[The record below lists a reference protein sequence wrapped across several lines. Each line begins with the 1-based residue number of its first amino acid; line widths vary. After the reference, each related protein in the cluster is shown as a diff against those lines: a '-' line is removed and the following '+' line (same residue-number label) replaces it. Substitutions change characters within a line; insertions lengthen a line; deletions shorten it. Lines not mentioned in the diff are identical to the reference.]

1 MNVKVPIMD
10 LQNQEDADLKYLAN
24 YIYEYVFLH
33 YTEKQW
39 GMTPEE
45 VGGAAMARIP
55 FYVSRDD
62 RYFQNRYQGIPT
74 HGYTK
79 IFERMLDNPNIHLML
94 NTNYHDI
101 IKCDMEKHGFLFSN
115 TAFTGK
121 VIYTAPLDELFN
133 YCYGN
138 LPYRTLDF
146 VFETYDQEYY
156 QEICTVNYPN
166 NYDFTRIGE
175 YKYFLDTQ
183 SKNTV
188 VSYEYPEAFVL
199 GKNERY
205 YPIIN
210 EENKRLYEKYLEE
223 AKKNEKVTF
232 LGRLG
237 DYKYYDMDQAVAR
250 ALNLAKTFCS
260 TNC

>member
-1 MNVKVPIMD
+1 
-10 LQNQEDADLKYLAN
+10 
-24 YIYEYVFLH
+24 
-33 YTEKQW
+33 
-39 GMTPEE
+39 MTFNRP
-45 VGGAAMARIP
+45 
-55 FYVSRDD
+55 
-62 RYFQNRYQGIPT
+62 YFQ
-74 HGYTK
+74 
-79 IFERMLDNPNIHLML
+79 PN
-94 NTNYHDI
+94 
-101 IKCDMEKHGFLFSN
+101 S
-115 TAFTGK
+115 
-121 VIYTAPLDELFN
+121 V
-133 YCYGN
+133 
-138 LPYRTLDF
+138 
-146 VFETYDQEYY
+146 
-156 QEICTVNYPN
+156 VNYPN

>member
-1 MNVKVPIMD
+1 M
-10 LQNQEDADLKYLAN
+10 
-24 YIYEYVFLH
+24 F
-33 YTEKQW
+33 EK
-39 GMTPEE
+39 MVDHPNIE
-45 VGGAAMARIP
+45 VRLNNE
-55 FYVSRDD
+55 FDKS
-62 RYFQNRYQGIPT
+62 
-74 HGYTK
+74 
-79 IFERMLDNPNIHLML
+79 MLDEYDHV
-94 NTNYHDI
+94 
-101 IKCDMEKHGFLFSN
+101 FFSG
-115 TAFTGK
+115 A
-121 VIYTAPLDELFN
+121 IDEFFD
-133 YCYGN
+133 YKFGQ
-138 LPYRTLDF
+138 LPYRSLRFDF
-146 VFETYDQEYY
+146 LTFNRPYFQPNSV
-156 QEICTVNYPN
+156 VNYPN

-210 EENKRLYEKYLEE
+210 EENKRLYEKFLEE